1 MATGFGN
8 GLYSKT
14 ASLLFTGRGS
24 EFETWSLFEQDRE
37 GLARSRVF
45 YCGPQQPQQKPY
57 VENTRNYIRGILP
70 NGLDLGFPAQE
81 LVELMFPHV
90 NSTPR
95 RSLNGRTPSEMF
107 SFLYGDEAL
116 KLLMVEAVPR
126 DEAILMPYLL
136 ARKTAES

>member
-1 MATGFGN
+1 
-8 GLYSKT
+8 
-14 ASLLFTGRGS
+14 
-24 EFETWSLFEQDRE
+24 
-37 GLARSRVF
+37 
-45 YCGPQQPQQKPY
+45 